1 MSLSFGG
8 ISLLS
13 SWTPL
18 KTWDDSVHPR
28 AGYSSVFC
36 VLVFIFIALILAY
49 LTNPT
54 EISFRAYLTEQAF
67 RQHLSHLDD
76 LVDESE
82 TKVDHNLLHSRSRP
96 SSGNISFDRATLPF
110 HFSNRASVSL
120 RTPKHVF
127 HNFGVC
133 TVAATRGA
141 TTTGTGRGGSTLN
154 GAEHGSAVSS
164 DSWFI
169 GAFGRW
175 WRGGSADSW
184 CYDAM
189 VFSKDSEVWRS
200 GILGFNASDKFSDC
214 NGLLLPKSV
223 SCSRLSQ
230 RGVPPK
236 VRSVQGTSLL
246 PRRNST
252 PPLPKTASLPL
263 HTDHRVR
270 DSLPPAS
277 PSFSRG
283 NDLPQNTTHTPQ
295 VTHAPS
301 RTCSASSKPDHSPV
315 IAEVLRQIGA
325 AQISVTELQAQLKE
339 AQAYASQSHTQLEEE
354 LDQLRGRKREDD
366 QKRAEGRLRTK
377 SLEEVRRVAET
388 GRREAERRLKAARGT
403 KESATRRVEELENEI
418 GRLTRRTDQDRLV
431 LATESGSVD
440 AVEERS
446 LLSEL
451 EMKRK
456 EVQVAEEVVAALNTR
471 ARELEERIAES
482 KERLRAAEEYSAKHD
497 NENGYIN
504 RTYDQFGA
512 LTRPL
517 SYTPFDPSRVAGI
530 PETGNTRS
538 FSQELSIPNF
548 SPRASHLSAGS
559 LPPNEVRNP
568 IVPST
573 GARALFDEDP
583 SSVALQGSRLIP
595 RGHYNPED
603 ASSFSPFDVHIPSSA
618 FIPSSLIRVLDSPSA
633 ERRGHHVGNT
643 GVVPASIAL
652 GGASP
657 SEPDVD
663 FNPCETRPPTA
674 PSDQLTCDHMPL
686 PYRTNSNPT
695 AKSSEDLRLN
705 TVSDNAE
712 SSPRRWFSISAKEK
726 PQKGL
731 NPDAKVF
738 RLPRR
743 TLDADAEMDNHVSQ
757 SSYDVLHPTGRNS
770 GVASSTPSLLRAFAP
785 SRAEREALQRA
796 LGGSTN
802 TSLELLPSLSE
813 VGSIPP
819 SPIQTQRERE
829 QGTTRE
835 GCSLPVWLQSLPLI
849 SKPNFSPWEDEDVKA
864 KYKGE

>member
-13 SWTPL
+13 SWAPL

-28 AGYSSVFC
+28 TGYSSVFC

-82 TKVDHNLLHSRSRP
+82 TKVDHNLLHSRPRP
-96 SSGNISFDRATLPF
+96 SSGSISFDRATLPF

-127 HNFGVC
+127 HSFGVC
-133 TVAATRGA
+133 TVATTRGA

-189 VFSKDSEVWRS
+189 VCSKDGEVWKS
-200 GILGFNASDKFSDC
+200 GILGFNASDKFSDSHQTISALL
-214 NGLLLPKSV
+214 GLLLPKSV

-236 VRSVQGTSLL
+236 VRSVQGTCLL

-263 HTDHRVR
+263 HTDHRIR
-270 DSLPPAS
+270 DSLPPTS
-277 PSFSRG
+277 PAFPRG
-283 NDLPQNTTHTPQ
+283 NDLQQNPTHTPQ
-295 VTHAPS
+295 VTHTPS

-325 AQISVTELQAQLKE
+325 AQISITELQAQLKE

-403 KESATRRVEELENEI
+403 KESATRRVEELEDEI
-418 GRLTRRTDQDRLV
+418 GRLKRRINQDRLV

-440 AVEERS
+440 AVEERN

-456 EVQVAEEVVAALNTR
+456 EVQVAEDVVAALNTR

-504 RTYDQFGA
+504 RTYDQFSA
-512 LTRPL
+512 LPGPL
-517 SYTPFDPSRVAGI
+517 SYTPFDP
-530 PETGNTRS
+530 
-538 FSQELSIPNF
+538 
-548 SPRASHLSAGS
+548 PRADWNSGDRKH
-559 LPPNEVRNP
+559 
-568 IVPST
+568 
-573 GARALFDEDP
+573 
-583 SSVALQGSRLIP
+583 SRLFP
-595 RGHYNPED
+595 RIIDSELLSERFTLVSRILASKLRLISHGHYNPED

-633 ERRGHHVGNT
+633 EWRGHHIGNT
-643 GVVPASIAL
+643 GVVPASIAH

-657 SEPDVD
+657 SEPDAD
-663 FNPCETRPPTA
+663 FNPCETRPSTA
-674 PSDQLTCDHMPL
+674 PSDQLSYDYLPL
-686 PYRTNSNPT
+686 PYRTNSDPA
-695 AKSSEDLRLN
+695 AKSSEGLRLN
-705 TVSDNAE
+705 TVSDNTE

-743 TLDADAEMDNHVSQ
+743 TLDADAVTDNHVGQ

-829 QGTTRE
+829 KGATRE

-864 KYKGE
+864 KHKGE

>member
-13 SWTPL
+13 SWAPL

-28 AGYSSVFC
+28 AGYSTVIC
-36 VLVFIFIALILAY
+36 VLVFILIVLILAY

-54 EISFRAYLTEQAF
+54 EISFRTYLTEQAF

-127 HNFGVC
+127 HSFGVC
-133 TVAATRGA
+133 TVATTHGA
-141 TTTGTGRGGSTLN
+141 TTTGTRRGGSTLN
-154 GAEHGSAVSS
+154 GAEHGTAVSS
-164 DSWFI
+164 DTWFI

-189 VFSKDSEVWRS
+189 VCSKDSEVWRS

-236 VRSVQGTSLL
+236 VRSVQGTCLL

-252 PPLPKTASLPL
+252 PPLPKSASLPL

-270 DSLPPAS
+270 DNLPSTS
-277 PSFSRG
+277 PSFSCG
-283 NDLPQNTTHTPQ
+283 NDLQQNATHTPQ
-295 VTHAPS
+295 ITHAPS

-315 IAEVLRQIGA
+315 IAEVLRRIGA

-339 AQAYASQSHTQLEEE
+339 AQTYASQSHTQLEEE
-354 LDQLRGRKREDD
+354 LDQLRARKREDD

-388 GRREAERRLKAARGT
+388 GKREAERRLKAARGT

-418 GRLTRRTDQDRLV
+418 GRLKRRIDQDRAV
-431 LATESGSVD
+431 LATGSGSAD
-440 AVEERS
+440 EEECS

-456 EVQVAEEVVAALNTR
+456 EVQVAEDVVAALNTR

-482 KERLRAAEEYSAKHD
+482 KERLRAAEEHSAKHD
-497 NENGYIN
+497 NGNGHIN
-504 RTYDQFGA
+504 GTYDQFGA
-512 LTRPL
+512 HTRPL
-517 SYTPFDPSRVAGI
+517 SYTPFDLPSVSG
-530 PETGNTRS
+530 TSGTRDTRG
-538 FSQELSIPNF
+538 FSHESSISTY
-548 SPRASHLSAGS
+548 SPRASQFSAGS
-559 LPPNEVRNP
+559 LSPNEVRDP

-583 SSVALQGSRLIP
+583 SSIALRGSRLTSH
-595 RGHYNPED
+595 GHYNSED

-633 ERRGHHVGNT
+633 EWRGRHIGNT

-657 SEPDVD
+657 SDSD
-663 FNPCETRPPTA
+663 GDLNPYETRLSTG
-674 PSDQLTCDHMPL
+674 PSNQLSFDDMTL
-686 PYRTNSNPT
+686 PYRTNSDPT
-695 AKSSEDLRLN
+695 VKSSEDLRLN
-705 TVSDNAE
+705 TASNNSE
-712 SSPRRWFSISAKEK
+712 FSPRRWFSISTKEK

-743 TLDADAEMDNHVSQ
+743 KLDADAETDNHVAQ
-757 SSYDVLHPTGRNS
+757 SSYDALHPTGRNS
-770 GVASSTPSLLRAFAP
+770 GIAPSTPSLLRAFAP

-802 TSLELLPSLSE
+802 TSLELLPSLSD

-829 QGTTRE
+829 QGSTRE

>member
-13 SWTPL
+13 SWIPL

-28 AGYSSVFC
+28 AGYSSVIC
-36 VLVFIFIALILAY
+36 VLVFILIVLILAY

-110 HFSNRASVSL
+110 RFSNRASVSL
-120 RTPKHVF
+120 RTPQHVF
-127 HNFGVC
+127 HSFGLC
-133 TVAATRGA
+133 TVATTCGAA
-141 TTTGTGRGGSTLN
+141 TTGAGRGGSTLN
-154 GAEHGSAVSS
+154 GAEHGASLSS
-164 DSWFI
+164 DAWFI

-189 VFSKDSEVWRS
+189 VCSKDNEVWRS
-200 GILGFNASDKFSDC
+200 GILGFNASDKFSEY
-214 NGLLLPKSV
+214 NGLALPKSV

-236 VRSVQGTSLL
+236 VRSVQGTCLL

-252 PPLPKTASLPL
+252 PPLPKSASLPL

-270 DSLPPAS
+270 DNLPSTS

-283 NDLPQNTTHTPQ
+283 NDSQQNATHTLQ

-301 RTCSASSKPDHSPV
+301 RTCSASSKLDHSPA

-325 AQISVTELQAQLKE
+325 AQISVAELQAQLKE
-339 AQAYASQSHTQLEEE
+339 AQTYASQSHTQLEEE
-354 LDQLRGRKREDD
+354 LGQLRARKREDD

-418 GRLTRRTDQDRLV
+418 GRLKRRIDQDSV
-431 LATESGSVD
+431 ILATGSGGADS
-440 AVEERS
+440 EEECS

-456 EVQVAEEVVAALNTR
+456 QVQVAEEVVAALNTR

-482 KERLRAAEEYSAKHD
+482 KMRLRAAEEYSAKHD

-504 RTYDQFGA
+504 GTYDQFGA
-512 LTRPL
+512 HTRPL
-517 SYTPFDPSRVAGI
+517 PYTSFDLPSVGGT
-530 PETGNTRS
+530 PGTGDTRG
-538 FSQELSIPNF
+538 FSHESSASTY
-548 SPRASHLSAGS
+548 SPRASQFSAGS
-559 LPPNEVRNP
+559 LSPNEVRDP
-568 IVPST
+568 IAPST
-573 GARALFDEDP
+573 AARALFDEDP
-583 SSVALQGSRLIP
+583 SSVALQGSRLSSH
-595 RGHYNPED
+595 GHYNSED
-603 ASSFSPFDVHIPSSA
+603 APSFSPFDVHIPSSA

-633 ERRGHHVGNT
+633 EWRGRHIGNT
-643 GVVPASIAL
+643 GVAPASMAL
-652 GGASP
+652 GSASP
-657 SEPDVD
+657 SDSDGD
-663 FNPCETRPPTA
+663 FNPYEARLPTG
-674 PSDQLTCDHMPL
+674 PSNQLPFDDMAL
-686 PYRTNSNPT
+686 PYRTNSDPT
-695 AKSSEDLRLN
+695 TKPSEDLRLN
-705 TVSDNAE
+705 TVSNNPE
-712 SSPRRWFSISAKEK
+712 SSPRRWFSISTKEK

-743 TLDADAEMDNHVSQ
+743 KLDADTETGNHVAQ
-757 SSYDVLHPTGRNS
+757 SSYDALHPTGCNS
-770 GVASSTPSLLRAFAP
+770 GIASSTPSLLRAFAP

-802 TSLELLPSLSE
+802 TSLELLPSLSD

-864 KYKGE
+864 KYKGD

>member
-82 TKVDHNLLHSRSRP
+82 IKVDHNLLHSRSRP

-236 VRSVQGTSLL
+236 APSLL

-497 NENGYIN
+497 NENG
-504 RTYDQFGA
+504 TYDQFGA

-517 SYTPFDPSRVAGI
+517 SYTPFDPSR
-530 PETGNTRS
+530 NS
-538 FSQELSIPNF
+538 SIPNF

-568 IVPST
+568 IAPST

-663 FNPCETRPPTA
+663 FNP
-674 PSDQLTCDHMPL
+674 L
-686 PYRTNSNPT
+686 
-695 AKSSEDLRLN
+695 
-705 TVSDNAE
+705 SDNAE

>member
-8 ISLLS
+8 IGLLS
-13 SWTPL
+13 SWIPL

-28 AGYSSVFC
+28 AGYSSVIC
-36 VLVFIFIALILAY
+36 VLVFILIVLILAY

-82 TKVDHNLLHSRSRP
+82 TKVDHNLLHSRSGP

-127 HNFGVC
+127 HSFGLC
-133 TVAATRGA
+133 TVATTCGA

-154 GAEHGSAVSS
+154 GAEHGTTMSS
-164 DSWFI
+164 DAWFI

-189 VFSKDSEVWRS
+189 VCSKDSEVWRS
-200 GILGFNASDKFSDC
+200 GILGFNASDKFSEY

-236 VRSVQGTSLL
+236 VRSVQGTCLL

-252 PPLPKTASLPL
+252 PPLPKSASLPL

-270 DSLPPAS
+270 DNLPSTS

-283 NDLPQNTTHTPQ
+283 NDLQQSATHTPQ

-339 AQAYASQSHTQLEEE
+339 AQTYASQSHTQLEEE
-354 LDQLRGRKREDD
+354 LGQLRARKREDD

-418 GRLTRRTDQDRLV
+418 GRLKRRIDQDRVV
-431 LATESGSVD
+431 LATGSGSED
-440 AVEERS
+440 SEEECS

-482 KERLRAAEEYSAKHD
+482 KVRLRAAEEYSAKHD

-504 RTYDQFGA
+504 GTYDQFGA
-512 LTRPL
+512 HTKPL
-517 SYTPFDPSRVAGI
+517 SYTPFDLPSVVGT
-530 PETGNTRS
+530 PGTGDTRG
-538 FSQELSIPNF
+538 FSHESSVSTY
-548 SPRASHLSAGS
+548 SPRASQFSAGS
-559 LPPNEVRNP
+559 LSPNEVRDP
-568 IVPST
+568 IAPST

-583 SSVALQGSRLIP
+583 SSIALQGSRLTSH
-595 RGHYNPED
+595 GHYNSED
-603 ASSFSPFDVHIPSSA
+603 APSFSPFDVHIPSSA

-633 ERRGHHVGNT
+633 EWRGRHIGNT
-643 GVVPASIAL
+643 GVVPASAAL

-657 SEPDVD
+657 SDSDGD
-663 FNPCETRPPTA
+663 FNPYETRLPTG
-674 PSDQLTCDHMPL
+674 PSNQLSFDDMAL
-686 PYRTNSNPT
+686 PYRTNSDPT
-695 AKSSEDLRLN
+695 VKSSEDVRLN
-705 TVSDNAE
+705 TVSNNSE
-712 SSPRRWFSISAKEK
+712 SSPRRWFSISTKEK

-743 TLDADAEMDNHVSQ
+743 KLDADTEMDNHVAQ
-757 SSYDVLHPTGRNS
+757 SSYDALHPTGRNS
-770 GVASSTPSLLRAFAP
+770 GIASSTPSLLRAFAP

-802 TSLELLPSLSE
+802 TSLELLPSLSD